1 MKRNVWFV
9 QVDISS
15 GKDSKVV
22 YLPYT
27 AGVIVA
33 NAWRN
38 EKVSASYEFK
48 DFVFIRRNIEA
59 VAEEMENPAVV
70 GFSNYCWNTE
80 YGLQ

>member
-38 EKVSASYEFK
+38 KKVSETYEFK
-48 DFVFIRRNIEA
+48 DFVFIRRNI
-59 VAEEMENPAVV
+59 
-70 GFSNYCWNTE
+70 
-80 YGLQ
+80 